1 MLLPPSMSLPAQD
14 SGAPPG
20 QVGGATPTRSAWK
33 RLTSAVALLA
43 LAVGPRAARGDFE
56 PRTGKVVRG
65 DAAWAQG
72 FEEDP
77 AGALLL
83 YDSRFMPIPAERLAE
98 HLRLDPAEAIE
109 GQRALE
115 LGGEVP
121 FGYLRINTASVA
133 GRRIELRLWQ
143 KPRGTRVMFSLQWY
157 SGEGEQTAMILAE
170 LPFQPTGRA
179 TDDGWEE
186 WSSGPVDAALG
197 GALPAF
203 YLQIYDEQMPT
214 ARQGLSGYDFAALAL
229 IDGLELIDLGPAAV
243 PSAAC
248 TLPVEQA
255 TCGLEGSCLYGR
267 CVDAAASLGPWLE
280 NPALRADYL
289 ARRAF
294 EFSTFEGGRE
304 PRRHTAAAAQLF
316 QAMTTAPSRARYW
329 ELYTEAIDLLGDG
342 HASVAVA
349 AYTERLSAGVCLY
362 QSVADLLPGG
372 GNAPMVFDAS
382 PRNPI
387 GQRLAPG
394 DVLTEIDGA
403 TVPAWMA
410 AAGRYLDYSGDPAG
424 RLVNVTPMVFEAA
437 LRTGA
442 TLRFSRCAVTSSVS
456 TSSAAP
462 RACRPEEVELIDV
475 DLAEASAGVWAN
487 DPPRWK
493 NDVAICDFR
502 LKRPVE
508 SGSRGREYDYAG
520 YRDLEGVRAIQING
534 VPEPTQ
540 SPAWEQAIEAAL
552 GPGPAQVLFDQRQG
566 LGGSVGAV
574 DLIGGYL
581 LAPSDA
587 WGAEFIPA
595 LETLSPALRAGL
607 RSCAAQPGAIDG
619 ASCAM
624 YFPWALG
631 EAHPGRSA
639 AAHAKLAVLN
649 GRDVSGNDYT
659 SQLFSL
665 RRSSET
671 RIFGPGP
678 TYGAFGVIW
687 SLPAYGGEAIGGSFQ
702 VHDTVFLSSA
712 DDPSEDFRTTHGVV
726 PDEVVLQTQS
736 DAVRGIDTTIE
747 AALRWLNP

>member
-1 MLLPPSMSLPAQD
+1 MLSLLPMPRLDRP
-14 SGAPPG
+14 
-20 QVGGATPTRSAWK
+20 GGASTVW
-33 RLTSAVALLA
+33 
-43 LAVGPRAARGDFE
+43 GPRVTAALTTLAMMAGPGAAWAGFD
-56 PRTGKVVRG
+56 PRTGKIVG
-65 DAAWAQG
+65 DGAAWTQG
-72 FEEDP
+72 FEADLS
-77 AGALLL
+77 GALLL
-83 YDSRFMPIPAERLAE
+83 YDTRFLPIPAEQLSE
-98 HLRLDPAEAIE
+98 HLRSDTAEAIE
-109 GQRALE
+109 GQQALAF
-115 LGGEVP
+115 GGEVP

-133 GRRIELRLWQ
+133 GHRVELKLWQ
-143 KPRGTRVMFSLQWY
+143 KPRGTRAMISLQWY
-157 SGEGEQTAMILAE
+157 SGEAEQTAMVLAE

-197 GALPAF
+197 GALPAY

-214 ARQGLSGYDFAALAL
+214 ARQGLSGYDFGALVL
-229 IDGLELIDLGPAAV
+229 IDGVELLDLGPAAV
-243 PSAAC
+243 PTAPC
-248 TLPVEQA
+248 TLPIEGA
-255 TCGLEGSCLYGR
+255 TCGLEGACLYGR
-267 CVDAAASLGPWLE
+267 CVDAAAGLGPWLE
-280 NPALRADYL
+280 APALRADYL

-316 QAMTTAPSRARYW
+316 EQMTTASSRARYW
-329 ELYTEAIDLLGDG
+329 ELYTQAIDLLGDG
-342 HASVAVA
+342 HASVAVP
-349 AYTERLSAGVCLY
+349 AYTEQLSAGVCLY
-362 QSVADLLPGG
+362 QSVADLLPGA

-403 TVPAWMA
+403 SVAAWMA
-410 AAGRYLDYSGDPAG
+410 AAGRYLGYSGDPAG
-424 RLVNVTPMVFEAA
+424 RLVNVTPAVFEAA

-442 TLRFSRCAVTSSVS
+442 TLRFSRCAATSSVS
-456 TSSAAP
+456 TSSVAP
-462 RACRPEEVELIDV
+462 RACRPEEVELIDI

-493 NDVAICDFR
+493 SDAVICDFR

-508 SGSRGREYDYAG
+508 SGSRGRDYDYAG
-520 YRDLEGVRAIQING
+520 YVDVDGVRAIQING

-540 SPAWEQAIEAAL
+540 TPAWGQAIEAAL
-552 GPGPAQVLFDQRQG
+552 GSGPARVLFDQRQG

-581 LAPSDA
+581 LDPRDA

-595 LETLSPALRAGL
+595 LDNLSPGLRAGL
-607 RSCAAQPGAIDG
+607 RSCAAQPGSIDD

-631 EAHPGRSA
+631 EAHPGRGA
-639 AAHAKLAVLN
+639 AAHTRLAVLN
-649 GRDVSGNDYT
+649 SRDVSGNDYT
-659 SQLFSL
+659 SQLFAL
-665 RRSSET
+665 RRSAET
-671 RIFGPGP
+671 KIFGPCP

-687 SLPAYGGEAIGGSFQ
+687 TLPAYGGEALGGSFQ

-726 PDEVVLQTQS
+726 PEEVVFQTQS
-736 DAVRGIDTTIE
+736 DAVRGIDTTIQ
-747 AALRWLNP
+747 AALRWLNQ